1 MVRFFTTW
9 VCTEHDAHVSLQS
22 WQLETA
28 DVGPQSS
35 LQQWGDFFE
44 HISKLDCDSQKQQRN
59 DFKKIQ
65 RNKPGFTKSWHVKQD
80 REINMLQ
87 AITVDIENSQEGH
100 TYSLDTVAED
110 QQSTSVTRNLDR
122 ITELDQLPL
131 TEVSLDELKQIS
143 ISHGDGKWSI
153 V

>member
-1 MVRFFTTW
+1 M
-9 VCTEHDAHVSLQS
+9 
-22 WQLETA
+22 
-28 DVGPQSS
+28 
-35 LQQWGDFFE
+35 
-44 HISKLDCDSQKQQRN
+44 
-59 DFKKIQ
+59 
-65 RNKPGFTKSWHVKQD
+65 KQD

-110 QQSTSVTRNLDR
+110 QHSTSVTRNLDR
-122 ITELDQLPL
+122 IAQLDHLPL

-143 ISHGDGKWSI
+143 ISLGDSKWSI